1 VANVGPAA
9 SAAETIRF
17 AKYDH
22 PQPFPTNIPVP
33 CSGTGAVVFFPVP
46 GSHGG
51 YPATVTVSYANVAV
65 SGSLEGR
72 AAGDGLPRRRR

>member
-1 VANVGPAA
+1 
-9 SAAETIRF
+9 
-17 AKYDH
+17 
-22 PQPFPTNIPVP
+22 
-33 CSGTGAVVFFPVP
+33 VVFFPVP

-72 AAGDGLPRRRR
+72 AAGDG